1 MKMPML
7 LPLLFFFS
15 SAYASFNEFECKFR
29 VNMDMAKI
37 EIERASSEESMR
49 TATLY
54 IDSTKI
60 KDFQVTSKNNRITRK
75 IDFWGNDFDLEI
87 QIWPHPDPRLGR
99 VYRADFRTNSLAE
112 GPYFKNVTCRYYGY

>member
-37 EIERASSEESMR
+37 EIESSEESMR

-60 KDFQVTSKNNRITRK
+60 KDFQVTSKYNRITRK